1 MAALTIR
8 NRCVG
13 CRRLGRARRR
23 RSVFQH
29 GFDLLQDGGVV
40 DCGRW
45 GELQS
50 ELVQQVRE
58 AIGPIACFRTALVVE
73 RLPKTRSG
81 KVLRNVLR
89 KIADGEPHPPPPTI
103 DDPAILE
110 EINSVLREHHKST

>member
-1 MAALTIR
+1 M
-8 NRCVG
+8 
-13 CRRLGRARRR
+13 
-23 RSVFQH
+23 
-29 GFDLLQDGGVV
+29 
-40 DCGRW
+40 
-45 GELQS
+45 
-50 ELVQQVRE
+50 RE

-110 EINSVLREHHKST
+110 EIETVLENRLLREKG